1 MNDFQ
6 NIPNPGR
13 PRDEAMFSNDW
24 IRVVAVCQGIAGARV
39 SQRYDWEANRG
50 RVWSLQEVKILPD
63 PEDPRWQITL
73 DTSRG

>member
-1 MNDFQ
+1 
-6 NIPNPGR
+6 
-13 PRDEAMFSNDW
+13 MFSNDW